1 MTLRESR
8 LLPMSP
14 FSDYTLRRYEKNALR
29 SPSGIPPRCEL
40 VEEGHTEGSG
50 WMAAICKRVRNHP
63 LPVSS
68 SRAQPRDLS
77 GRPINSRRDTAGKR
91 NTKTSIFIFTLT
103 WITAGQGRFLDFA
116 RNDVTRKPPAANVP
130 PFRLY
135 SAMNPPFLSAQK
147 TAATTSLRFFI
158 PTPLF
163 LVPSH

>member
-1 MTLRESR
+1 M
-8 LLPMSP
+8 
-14 FSDYTLRRYEKNALR
+14 
-29 SPSGIPPRCEL
+29 
-40 VEEGHTEGSG
+40 
-50 WMAAICKRVRNHP
+50 RNHP

-77 GRPINSRRDTAGKR
+77 GRPISGRHDAAGKR

-135 SAMNPPFLSAQK
+135 SATIREERSPQFFGHSSPLRTRLRGTHRRKRMDGSDLKTSEKPSAP
-147 TAATTSLRFFI
+147 RFVI
-158 PTPLF
+158 PSAVEGSFWQTHKRPT
-163 LVPSH
+163 